1 MNKDPKHPKLT
12 PSRQIRAIM
21 WDRSKRPLC
30 MPPAEEI
37 EQLLNQLVR
46 PAIFNLIGQYQALGL
61 RARTL
66 SLPVMSCFLI
76 SLLWRQCGSVT
87 QAVRELNQHGL
98 LWQPPLKVSQQALSQ
113 RLRELPAELFEMVL
127 TEIIPQ
133 LQQRWHTRTRPI
145 NPAVK
150 EALTKFNQVLAVDG
164 SGLDALIKKVGLIP
178 EQEGTVLAGKM
189 VALLDVGSQLPTKVW
204 YGEDSNQSER
214 RWWEQIEAHL
224 PEGSLVLFDLGFL
237 NYERFEQLSHSGK
250 YFISRV
256 KTRMFYKT
264 IQELKSKATT
274 AAVKERLIEVSTP
287 RSKGIKLRMVE
298 VEYEGKWYSYLT
310 NVLNQADLA
319 GEQVASLYRQRW
331 RIEDAFKTV
340 KRLLGLAYFYG
351 SSINAVML
359 QMWTSWLMY
368 SILVDL
374 SDALAEELKV
384 EQGRISLEM
393 VYRGLYD
400 FSRVKARGEAA
411 GVIEYLAKHAKLL
424 GLVKRLRNKPIK
436 T

>member
-12 PSRQIRAIM
+12 PSKQTRAIM
-21 WDRSKRPLC
+21 LDRSKRPLS
-30 MPPAEEI
+30 MPPAEQI
-37 EQLLNQLVR
+37 EQLLNQLVQ
-46 PAIFNLIGQYQALGL
+46 PAIFSLVGQYQALGL

-66 SLPVMSCFLI
+66 SLPVMSCFLM

-127 TEIIPQ
+127 NEVLPQ
-133 LQQRWHTRTRPI
+133 LQQRWQTRSRPI
-145 NPAVK
+145 NPVVK
-150 EALTKFNQVLAVDG
+150 EALSKFNQILALDG
-164 SGLDALIKKVGLIP
+164 SGLDVLIKKVGLVR

-204 YGEDSNQSER
+204 YGEDSNESER

-237 NYERFEQLSHSGK
+237 NYERFEHLSQAGK

-256 KTRMFYKT
+256 KTTMFYKT
-264 IQELKSKATT
+264 IQELKSKGTT
-274 AAVKERLIEVSTP
+274 APLKERIVEVSTP
-287 RSKGIKLRMVE
+287 RIKGIRLRIVE
-298 VEYEGKWYSYLT
+298 VEYEGKWHSYLT
-310 NVLNQADLA
+310 NVLEQANLA
-319 GEQVASLYRQRW
+319 GEQVAALYRQRW

-359 QMWTSWLMY
+359 QVWTSWLMY

-374 SDALAEELKV
+374 SDELAEELKM

-400 FSRVKARGEAA
+400 YSRVKVRGESA
-411 GVIEYLAKHAKLL
+411 GVVEYLAKHVKLL
-424 GLVKRLRNKPIK
+424 GLVKRARNKPIK